1 MEENDSAAGGAPGDN
16 DSGAGGAHADDE
28 RVRSTLSDTT
38 SRTQTRQ
45 LDREASW
52 GAHNWAWMLGL
63 GIVAL
68 VLGIVIASH
77 AFGSVS
83 ALTWLSGL
91 FLLFLGI
98 AQLMTVG
105 RGGDRR
111 THLAGGLIAI
121 VGGIV
126 LLVWPGETVHVVA
139 VVAGITVLAWGVL
152 RGVGVWRGGHATR
165 GHDLIVSVALIVLG
179 VAMIVWPSGTI
190 TIIGLLIGV
199 AAIVWG
205 IVMIVSAF
213 HLRAIGLRWE
223 ARHSRSHAT

>member
-1 MEENDSAAGGAPGDN
+1 MEDNDNGIGGTPRDD
-16 DSGAGGAHADDE
+16 DSGAGGAPLNEE
-28 RVRSTLSDTT
+28 RVHSTPPDTT

-45 LDREASW
+45 LDRQASW

-152 RGVGVWRGGHATR
+152 RGVSAWRDEHATR
-165 GHDLIVSVALIVLG
+165 RHDLAVSVALIVLG
-179 VAMIVWPSGTI
+179 VVMIVWPGGTI
-190 TIIGLLIGV
+190 TIIGLLVGV
-199 AAIVWG
+199 AAIAWG
-205 IVMIVSAF
+205 ATMIVSAF
-213 HLRAIGLRWE
+213 HLRAIGRRWE
-223 ARHSRSHAT
+223 ARHSHPHAG